1 LPEIIGLM
9 PMGGNGTRLGM
20 PFPKPLAPTI
30 TGSGIVPLYHHTLG
44 ELRKVTGKIFA
55 IVNETTD
62 GCLLRSIDAEGVDL
76 VWSEEPT
83 LPGALGDA
91 GKVLAAEFGKD
102 TLVATIL
109 PDAIWRCNRDRSLA
123 DVVAAVKEDGAL
135 ALFMAASDE
144 LDEVFY
150 RDDRVIKVV
159 TKRANGGLGM
169 VQGWGA
175 FVIRAGALATFTDAE
190 KDGPQLGKLKMGWVF
205 LGNYVDLGTPERYI
219 RWHDTRWRE
228 HAGEG

>member
-1 LPEIIGLM
+1 
-9 PMGGNGTRLGM
+9 M

-30 TGSGIVPLYHHTLG
+30 TGSGIVPLYQHTLG
-44 ELRKVTGKIFA
+44 ELRKVTQRVFA
-55 IVNETTD
+55 IVNSTTD
-62 GCLLRSIDAEGVDL
+62 GCLLRALDVDGVETL
-76 VWSEEPT
+76 WSEEPT

-123 DVVAAVKEDGAL
+123 DVVAACKEDGAL

-150 RDDRVIKVV
+150 RDDRVTGVV
-159 TKRANGGLGM
+159 TKRPNGGLGM
-169 VQGWGA
+169 VRGWGA

-190 KDGPQLGKLKMGWVF
+190 KDGPQLGKLKMGWAF

>member
-1 LPEIIGLM
+1 
-9 PMGGNGTRLGM
+9 MGGNGTRLGM

-30 TGSGIVPLYHHTLG
+30 TGSGIVPLYQHTLG
-44 ELRKVTGKIFA
+44 ELRKVTQRVFA
-55 IVNETTD
+55 IVNSTTD
-62 GCLLRSIDAEGVDL
+62 GCLLRALDVDGVETL
-76 VWSEEPT
+76 WSEEPT

-123 DVVAAVKEDGAL
+123 DVVAACKEDGAL

-150 RDDRVIKVV
+150 RDDRVTGVV
-159 TKRANGGLGM
+159 TKRPNGGLGM
-169 VQGWGA
+169 VRGWGA

-190 KDGPQLGKLKMGWVF
+190 KDGPQLGKLKMGWAF

-228 HAGEG
+228 YAGEG